1 MKALTALLLALAA
14 LMGGV
19 LAYRTYAPA
28 ALHGTAL
35 DTPHP
40 LSAVT
45 LLRDDGANA
54 NLADSGG
61 KLRLIFFGYT
71 KCPDVCPITLGVLA
85 RAWEGL
91 SAEQQ
96 AKLQVQLISVDPGF
110 DRPAVLR
117 RYLNAFSPAFQGFT
131 SRQAGNMADI
141 QAAEKSLYVYSAKGA
156 APGTLIH
163 GDGVALVDR
172 QGRFVRVYD
181 NAAVTQGELSADLP
195 KLLRGSQ

>member
-14 LMGGV
+14 VLGGV

-45 LLRDDGANA
+45 LLRDDNQKTD
-54 NLADSGG
+54 LADSAG

-71 KCPDVCPITLGVLA
+71 KCPDICPITLGVLA
-85 RAWEGL
+85 RAWETL
-91 SAEQQ
+91 NAEQQ

-117 RYLNAFSPAFQGFT
+117 RYLEAFSPAFRGFT
-131 SRQAGNMADI
+131 SREAGSMADI
-141 QAAEKSLYVYSAKGA
+141 QAAEQSLYVYSAKGA

-163 GDGVALVDR
+163 GDGVAFVDR
-172 QGRFVRVYD
+172 AGRFVRVYN
-181 NAAVTQGELSADLP
+181 NAAVTAGELTADLP
-195 KLLRGSQ
+195 KLLRD

>member
-35 DTPHP
+35 DAPHP
-40 LSAVT
+40 LSRVT
-45 LLRDDGANA
+45 LLRDDGESAD
-54 NLADSGG
+54 LADSGG

-85 RAWEGL
+85 RAWDGL

-110 DRPAVLR
+110 DRPATLR
-117 RYLNAFSPAFQGFT
+117 RYLDAFSPAFRGYT
-131 SRQAGNMADI
+131 SRKAGDLTDI
-141 QAAEKSLYVYSAKGA
+141 QAAEKSLYVYSAKGG

-172 QGRFVRVYD
+172 QGRFVRVYNND
-181 NAAVTQGELSADLP
+181 AVVQGELGTDLP
-195 KLLRGSQ
+195 RLLRD

>member
-1 MKALTALLLALAA
+1 MKVLTALLLALAA

-40 LSAVT
+40 LSRVT
-45 LLRDDGANA
+45 LLRDDGAPA
-54 NLADSGG
+54 DLADSGG

-85 RAWEGL
+85 HAWDGL
-91 SAEQQ
+91 SAEQK

-110 DRPAVLR
+110 DRPTTLR
-117 RYLNAFSPAFQGFT
+117 RYLDAFSPAFQGYT
-131 SRQAGNMADI
+131 SRKAGDLSEI
-141 QAAEKSLYVYSAKGA
+141 HAAEKSLYVYSAAGDK
-156 APGTLIH
+156 PGTLIH

-172 QGRFVRVYD
+172 QGRFLRVYD
-181 NAAVTQGELSADLP
+181 NTAVTRGELTADLP
-195 KLLRGSQ
+195 HLLRD

>member
-14 LMGGV
+14 VLGGV

-40 LSAVT
+40 LSTVP
-45 LLRDDGANA
+45 LLRDDARTTD
-54 NLADSGG
+54 LADSGG

-71 KCPDVCPITLGVLA
+71 KCPDVCPVTLGVLA
-85 RAWEGL
+85 RAWDSL

-110 DRPAVLR
+110 DRPATLR
-117 RYLNAFSPAFQGFT
+117 RYLDAFSPAFRGFT
-131 SRQAGNMADI
+131 SHEAGSMADI
-141 QAAEKSLYVYSAKGA
+141 QAAEKSLYVYAAKGSS
-156 APGTLIH
+156 PGTLIH
-163 GDGVALVDR
+163 GDGVAFVDR
-172 QGRFVRVYD
+172 ASRFVRIYD
-181 NAAVTQGELSADLP
+181 NSAVVRGELTADLP
-195 KLLRGSQ
+195 KLLRE